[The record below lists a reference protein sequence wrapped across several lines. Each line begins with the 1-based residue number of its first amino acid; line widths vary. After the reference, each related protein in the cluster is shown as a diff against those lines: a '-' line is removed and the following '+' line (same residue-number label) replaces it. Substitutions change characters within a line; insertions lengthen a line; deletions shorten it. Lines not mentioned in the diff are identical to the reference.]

1 MVCNKAPLK
10 LFILGTKIISDIP
23 LSKLRN
29 SIAYVPTQSYLL
41 STTIEDNIK
50 FGKELP
56 MHESVEVAA
65 KKADLYRDL
74 GIY

>member
-1 MVCNKAPLK
+1 M
-10 LFILGTKIISDIP
+10 
-23 LSKLRN
+23 
-29 SIAYVPTQSYLL
+29 

-74 GIY
+74 GNLLDNDLHTLAEEGHDLSGGQKATY